1 MSAFRH
7 RMIVRRD
14 SPDEETFAVIC
25 WNGVE
30 PDALLPALR
39 RALREWQ
46 QTPEGREAWECSS
59 HDFNLG
65 DLSNESCHLDPLC
78 SILARHGIRELE
90 IEVHSCDFT
99 MYLSWTYDVS
109 LMDHLSPAEES

>member
-14 SPDEETFAVIC
+14 SRDEETFAVIC

-30 PDALLPALR
+30 PDQLLVTLR
-39 RALREWQ
+39 RALHEWQ
-46 QTPEGREAWECSS
+46 QTPDGRESWELSS

-65 DLSNESCHLDPLC
+65 DLSNEPYHLDPLR
-78 SILARHGIRELE
+78 SFLERHGIRGLE
-90 IEVHSCDFT
+90 IGVHSCDFT
-99 MYLSWTYDVS
+99 MSDQWVYDS
-109 LMDHLSPAEES
+109 HLMDPIEEA